1 MFNNQIIDYQ
11 GQRYIV
17 RRRIH
22 EHHLIP
28 DFDTDILLKWAKSDK
43 LLRKNGL
50 IWCCELIPDAQIVEP
65 EVNIQ
70 LQLEF
75 PE

>member
-1 MFNNQIIDYQ
+1 MFNRQIIDYKD
-11 GQRYIV
+11 QRYIV

-28 DFDTDILLKWAKSDK
+28 DFDTETLLKWANADK
-43 LLRKNGL
+43 LLRKNGF

-65 EVNIQ
+65 EVKIQ
-70 LQLEF
+70 LELEF

>member
-1 MFNNQIIDYQ
+1 MFNHQIIDYQ
-11 GQRYIV
+11 DQRYIV

-22 EHHLIP
+22 EHHLPP
-28 DFDTDILLKWAKSDK
+28 DFDIKTLLEWARSDK
-43 LLRKNGL
+43 LLRKQGF

-65 EVNIQ
+65 EVKIQ
-70 LQLEF
+70 LELEF